1 MLTFRWDS
9 QMRSHL
15 KAGPRAPRKG
25 GREGEASTQVEV
37 CEASL
42 VWGCQGQ
49 QVWVH
54 RRVRMV

>member
-1 MLTFRWDS
+1 MLTFRGDG
-9 QMRSHL
+9 QIRSYL
-15 KAGPRAPRKG
+15 EAGPRGSKKG
-25 GREGEASTQVEV
+25 ERESAASTQVEV

-49 QVWVH
+49 QVQVH